1 MGTFYTDEQIQEAIA
16 ALEAHTPGIFERM
29 KKSASITNPFDD
41 EQETE
46 LSATSRASRQ
56 PVGVPCFHC
65 PPAIFAAAITAWVR
79 LSTPSFC
86 RIAETCAL
94 MVASETPSS

>member
-1 MGTFYTDEQIQEAIA
+1 MTADIQARQTVSWVTQVGSALGATGLPRRRALLPLA
-16 ALEAHTPGIFERM
+16 AGDLRGGNHA
-29 KKSASITNPFDD
+29 
-41 EQETE
+41 
-46 LSATSRASRQ
+46 
-56 PVGVPCFHC
+56 
-65 PPAIFAAAITAWVR
+65 PAVR

>member
-29 KKSASITNPFDD
+29 KKSASITDRFDD

-46 LSATSRASRQ
+46 LGVIVRVLTIVLPQVPFVAKAEDSHEARA
-56 PVGVPCFHC
+56 
-65 PPAIFAAAITAWVR
+65 R
-79 LSTPSFC
+79 LSIDVGDAVRSA
-86 RIAETCAL
+86 IASAKNG
-94 MVASETPSS
+94 A